1 MSTPQWNTLK
11 PTTQALI
18 AGGAMLD
25 LALKTWALVDLV
37 NRPAEQ
43 VPGTKT
49 RWAIALTLL
58 NTAGVLPAVYL
69 TKVLRR
75 R

>member
-1 MSTPQWNTLK
+1 MATTQWDDLK

-18 AGGAMLD
+18 AGGALLD
-25 LALKTWALVDLV
+25 LAMKTWALADLA

-43 VPGTKT
+43 VPGPKT

-69 TKVLRR
+69 ARVHSRR
-75 R
+75 